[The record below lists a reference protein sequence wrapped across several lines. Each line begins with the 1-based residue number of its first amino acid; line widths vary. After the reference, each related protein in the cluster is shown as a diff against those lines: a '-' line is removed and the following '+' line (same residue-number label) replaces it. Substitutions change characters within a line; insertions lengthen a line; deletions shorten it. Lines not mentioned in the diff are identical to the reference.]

1 MSNKTK
7 WVIVI
12 AVVIGILTGTVTGS
26 VLRGEPVN
34 WKAVSFNMVLAFGGF
49 YLLLFL
55 RKDIKQEEKDAHTK
69 RKKIKK
75 NNIKQSQKTSA
86 KWYKSISFWFI
97 IFLGFVIIRFVSF
110 LIFEGQIRTDDIWL
124 RLLVISLGTLV
135 AWWYVSKRD

>member
-86 KWYKSISFWFI
+86 KWYKSIIFWFI
-97 IFLGFVIIRFVSF
+97 IFLSFVIIRFVSF

>member
-12 AVVIGILTGTVTGS
+12 AVVIGILTGIVTGS

-69 RKKIKK
+69 RKKNKK
-75 NNIKQSQKTSA
+75 K
-86 KWYKSISFWFI
+86 
-97 IFLGFVIIRFVSF
+97 
-110 LIFEGQIRTDDIWL
+110 
-124 RLLVISLGTLV
+124 
-135 AWWYVSKRD
+135 